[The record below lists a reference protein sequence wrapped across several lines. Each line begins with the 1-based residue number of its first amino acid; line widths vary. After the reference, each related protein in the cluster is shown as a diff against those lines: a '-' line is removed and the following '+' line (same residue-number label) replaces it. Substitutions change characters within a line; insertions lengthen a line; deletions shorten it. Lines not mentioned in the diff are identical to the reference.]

1 MRQGGGQAGLALYS
15 KREGQ
20 LLLYSTKPVLV
31 KICQSSLALE
41 RRPLGNIIYY
51 NYQISIIRHQDRH
64 PRMGKALKMIDLN
77 GVSSP
82 S

>member
-1 MRQGGGQAGLALYS
+1 MGYTGLALHS

-20 LLLYSTKPVLV
+20 LLLYSTKPILV
-31 KICQSSLALE
+31 KICQSSSALE
-41 RRPLGNIIYY
+41 RQPLGDIIYY

-64 PRMGKALKMIDLN
+64 LGMGKALKMIDLD